1 MVPRNRILKVFV
13 TPACPCTQEIS
24 KYNRYIS
31 MFFFG
36 LTDGLRVAAQ
46 HAVMPGLLLLN
57 AALHVAERS
66 VHPLSEALLDPTV
79 VLLHLQ
85 PDFT

>member
-1 MVPRNRILKVFV
+1 MDIHGPQEQNPKGFCDPRLK
-13 TPACPCTQEIS
+13 
-24 KYNRYIS
+24 YLNRYIS
-31 MFFFG
+31 IFFFG